1 MGEAADHVVVFE
13 DPLQEVGQRA
23 HQTVAPT
30 GLRSLLV
37 RGGGNPDVDGLLC
50 TAPVFDLDFPDARI
64 LSLEETD
71 GCDEVRVFDLLH
83 PFRESGGGCVGICSH
98 NTTIYDKSPVL
109 RWCEQIP
116 TFLPFCRQVSRT
128 ESTIYRAIIY
138 FSGKIH
144 FRQKKDLFF
153 GIVRESKG
161 EKKKTHIKIF
171 AKYLDLFCIS
181 NNYHYICSAIRCEFI
196 DRKRRS
202 PSRGG
207 ALSRA
212 GFTAQQKTGR
222 YGNIEN
228 YLFRF
233 LLGSD

>member
-1 MGEAADHVVVFE
+1 M
-13 DPLQEVGQRA
+13 
-23 HQTVAPT
+23 
-30 GLRSLLV
+30 
-37 RGGGNPDVDGLLC
+37 
-50 TAPVFDLDFPDARI
+50 I
-64 LSLEETD
+64 LS
-71 GCDEVRVFDLLH
+71 VF
-83 PFRESGGGCVGICSH
+83 S
-98 NTTIYDKSPVL
+98 
-109 RWCEQIP
+109 
-116 TFLPFCRQVSRT
+116 
-128 ESTIYRAIIY
+128 
-138 FSGKIH
+138 
-144 FRQKKDLFF
+144 
-153 GIVRESKG
+153 ESKG

-171 AKYLDLFCIS
+171 AKHLDLFCIS
-181 NNYHYICSAIRCEFI
+181 NNYHYICSAIGCEFI